1 MKILPS
7 FQLKLP
13 FPSFSKP
20 SFETHEDVKNLMR
33 KPIKSRKDELPK
45 FWTAKERV
53 IVGSIL
59 GLTILLSII
68 FWYKGQNGNIQISWP
83 SFENLGFGETVVI
96 EK

>member
-20 SFETHEDVKNLMR
+20 SFEVHEDVKNLMR
-33 KPIKSRKDELPK
+33 KPPKSKKDELPK
-45 FWTAKERV
+45 FWTARERI
-53 IVGSIL
+53 IVGIL
-59 GLTILLSII
+59 LGGTILLSIL
-68 FWYKGQNGNIQISWP
+68 FWYKGQNGNI
-83 SFENLGFGETVVI
+83 NLTLPKIEEFGFGETVVI